1 MARNRT
7 RLLECLYK
15 LMKINRLCFYGS
27 SGHEHPTERAARF
40 ADRDPDSCRT
50 THRRVDYHPVAGQAR
65 ASGDPRIRRI
75 PGGGPAKIASLARSM
90 EKKFSSDELP
100 LAQLLDW
107 AACGDL
113 QLPDFQRG
121 WVWDDDH
128 IRSLLASVSLSYP
141 IGAVM
146 TLVAGNPD
154 VNFRARLLEG
164 VILAAKPAPDLL
176 LLDGQ
181 QRLTSLF
188 QALKS
193 RTPVCTR
200 DRRGKELHRH
210 YYANIDA
217 CIDPSVDREEDG
229 IVGVPADRIVRSD
242 FGRTIDMDLSSR
254 DREIAAEM
262 FPLDIVLDSSDT
274 MDWQMAYLQSGP
286 GDLPDRVTKWKR
298 FQQAIIDP
306 FVQYHVPTIDL
317 AKSTPKE
324 AVCQVFEKVNTG
336 GVTLTVFE
344 LLTATYAADDFE
356 LRKDWDARHERLA
369 QHELLA
375 KVDATA
381 FLQIVTLLATYDRRR
396 SHLQAHPE
404 DDKAPAVSC
413 KRREVLRLPLG
424 SYRQWAD
431 VAERGLLRT
440 APFLLGERIFR
451 YRDLPYATQLVP
463 LGAIFGWLDD
473 RAESYVS
480 QQRLGQWFWCGVL
493 GEMYGGAAETRFAN
507 DLEDCVAWIDDGAG
521 SAHPRTV
528 QAAQFQAERLLTLRT
543 RNSAAYKGL
552 YALQMKH
559 GGRDFKTGR
568 PIDIYAYI
576 EDAIDIH
583 HVFPRYWCADP
594 GHSVEWW
601 IADGIVNKTALDAHT
616 NRRIGG
622 NAPSVYLSRIEAGDG
637 IEPHVL
643 DGFLRSHDIDPVA
656 LRRDD
661 FPQFFNQR
669 FESLLRHAE
678 RAMGKPVNRRPERD
692 ESPFIE
698 QDVDIEQGVRSLLD
712 GGESAVVEFKS
723 TARCNLYT
731 GAPDPA
737 IAWAVIKTL
746 AAFMNT
752 HGGTLLIGVDDHGRP
767 IGIESDYSFVKGGD
781 RDGWELWLTAVLKTA
796 LGTVAATDLSVRFCT
811 IDGRTIARIDVRP
824 GVQPVFATR
833 KDQPREVFFARL
845 NNSTEELSGPAL
857 LDYRQKHWPE

>member
-1 MARNRT
+1 
-7 RLLECLYK
+7 
-15 LMKINRLCFYGS
+15 
-27 SGHEHPTERAARF
+27 
-40 ADRDPDSCRT
+40 
-50 THRRVDYHPVAGQAR
+50 
-65 ASGDPRIRRI
+65 
-75 PGGGPAKIASLARSM
+75 M

-100 LAQLLDW
+100 LAQLLDR
-107 AACGDL
+107 AARGEL

-128 IRSLLASVSLSYP
+128 IRSLLASISLSYP
-141 IGAVM
+141 IGAIM

-154 VNFRARLLEG
+154 VNFKARLLEG
-164 VILAAKPAPDLL
+164 VKLAAPSVPELL

-193 RTPVCTR
+193 RAPVCTR
-200 DRRGKELHRH
+200 DRRGNELQRH
-210 YYANIDA
+210 YYASVDA
-217 CIDPSVDREEDG
+217 CIDPSVDRREEEG

-242 FGRTIDMDLSSR
+242 FGRVIDMDLSTR
-254 DREIAAEM
+254 DGEIAAEM
-262 FPLDIVLDSSDT
+262 FPLDIVLDGGDT

-286 GDLPDRVTKWKR
+286 GDQPDRFNKWKR
-298 FQQAIIDP
+298 FLDAIINP

-317 AKSTPKE
+317 ARSTPKE

-336 GVTLTVFE
+336 GVTLRVFE
-344 LLTATYAADDFE
+344 LLTATYAAGDFE

-375 KVDATA
+375 RVDATA

-396 SHLQAHPE
+396 SQLQAHPD

-413 KRREVLRLPLG
+413 KRREVLRLPLDDF
-424 SYRQWAD
+424 RNWAD
-431 VAERGLLRT
+431 VAERGLLR
-440 APFLLGERIFR
+440 AVPFLHDHRFFR

-463 LGAIFGWLDD
+463 LGAIFGWLDG

-507 DLEDCVAWIDDGAG
+507 DLEDCIAWIEDDAG
-521 SAHPRTV
+521 SAPPRTLK
-528 QAAQFQAERLLTLRT
+528 AAQLQAERLLTLRT

-552 YALQMKH
+552 YALQMKQ
-559 GGRDFKTGR
+559 GARDFKTGR
-568 PIDIYAYI
+568 TIDIYAYI

-583 HVFPRYWCADP
+583 HVFPRHWCASHD
-594 GHSVEWW
+594 VQWW
-601 IADGIVNKTALDAHT
+601 IADCIVNKTALDAHT

-622 NAPSVYLSRIEAGDG
+622 NAPSVYLSRIESGDR

-643 DGFLRSHDIDPVA
+643 DGFLRSHDIDPAV

-661 FPQFFNQR
+661 FAQFFNQR
-669 FESLLRHAE
+669 FESLIRHAE
-678 RAMGKPVNRRPERD
+678 RAMGKPVNRRPGRD
-692 ESPFIE
+692 ESPFAE
-698 QDVDIEQGVRSLLD
+698 QDMDIEQGVRSLLD

-723 TARCNLYT
+723 TARCNLHT
-731 GAPDPA
+731 GAADPA
-737 IAWAVIKTL
+737 IAWAVIKTI

-752 HGGTLLIGVDDHGRP
+752 HGGTLLVGVDDHGRP
-767 IGIESDYSFVKGGD
+767 VGIERDYPLVKGRD
-781 RDGWELWLTAVLKTA
+781 RDGWELWLTAVVKTA
-796 LGTVAATDLSVRFCT
+796 LGTIAATDLLVRFCS
-811 IDGRTIARIDVRP
+811 IDDGTLARIDVRP

-833 KDQPREVFFARL
+833 KDGPREVFFARL

-857 LDYRQKHWPE
+857 LDYRQKHSPE

>member
-1 MARNRT
+1 
-7 RLLECLYK
+7 
-15 LMKINRLCFYGS
+15 
-27 SGHEHPTERAARF
+27 
-40 ADRDPDSCRT
+40 
-50 THRRVDYHPVAGQAR
+50 
-65 ASGDPRIRRI
+65 
-75 PGGGPAKIASLARSM
+75 M

-100 LAQLLDW
+100 LAQLLDS

-128 IRSLLASVSLSYP
+128 IRSLLASISLSYP

-154 VNFRARLLEG
+154 VNFKARLLEG
-164 VILAAKPAPDLL
+164 VTLSATPAPDQL

-193 RTPVCTR
+193 RAPVCTR
-200 DRRGKELHRH
+200 DRRGNELRRH

-217 CIDPSVDREEDG
+217 CIDPSVEREEEG
-229 IVGVPADRIVRSD
+229 IVGVPADRVVRSD

-254 DREIAAEM
+254 DREVAAEM
-262 FPLDIVLDSSDT
+262 FPLGIVLDSSET

-286 GDLPDRVTKWKR
+286 GDQPDRVTKWKL
-298 FQQAIIDP
+298 FQQAIVDP

-344 LLTATYAADDFE
+344 LLTATYAAGDFE
-356 LRKDWDARHERLA
+356 LRKDWDGRRERLS
-369 QHELLA
+369 QHQLLA
-375 KVDATA
+375 GVDATA
-381 FLQIVTLLATYDRRR
+381 FLQIVTLLATYDRRQ
-396 SHLQAHPE
+396 SHLRAHPE
-404 DDKAPAVSC
+404 DEKAPAVSC
-413 KRREVLRLPLG
+413 KRREVLRLPLDD
-424 SYRQWAD
+424 YRQWAD
-431 VAERGLLRT
+431 VAERGLLR
-440 APFLLGERIFR
+440 AVPFLHNSRIFR

-463 LGAIFGWLDD
+463 LGAIFGRLD
-473 RAESYVS
+473 RHAESYAM

-507 DLEDCVAWIDDGAG
+507 DLEDCIAWSEDGG
-521 SAHPRTV
+521 DSSLPRTV

-552 YALQMKH
+552 YALQMKQ
-559 GGRDFKTGR
+559 GGRDFKTGQ
-568 PIDIYAYI
+568 PIDVHAYM

-583 HVFPRYWCADP
+583 HVFPRHWCA
-594 GHSVEWW
+594 GHDIESWV
-601 IADGIVNKTALDAHT
+601 ADCIVNKTALDAHT

-622 NAPSVYLSRIEAGDG
+622 HAPSIYLTRIESGDG

-661 FPQFFNQR
+661 FAQFFNQR

-678 RAMGKPVNRRPERD
+678 RAMGKPVNRRPDRD
-692 ESPFIE
+692 ESPFAEQNMAIE
-698 QDVDIEQGVRSLLD
+698 PGVRSLIE

-723 TARCNLYT
+723 TARRNLHT
-731 GAPDPA
+731 EAPDPA
-737 IAWAVIKTL
+737 ITWAVVKTL

-752 HGGTLLIGVDDHGRP
+752 HGGTLLIGVDDHGQSV
-767 IGIESDYSFVKGGD
+767 GIEADYPLVKGND
-781 RDGWELWLTAVLKTA
+781 RDGWELWLTAAVKTA
-796 LGTVAATDLSVRFCT
+796 LGPVAATDLSVRFCAL
-811 IDGRTIARIDVRP
+811 DGGTVARVDVRP
-824 GVQPVFATR
+824 GAEPVFASR
-833 KDQPREVFFARL
+833 KGEPREVFFARL